1 MLWLALACAAAVV
14 ASVGDVLMLYV
25 ATGKAP
31 LASTEGRALLHVGG
45 WLGVLAIPGYYLGY
59 RERARR
65 LPRDKLRTLAS
76 TLGALVAVLVA
87 ATHGLT
93 AMDIHE
99 ALAAGAQTRLPQAA
113 FVPGWS
119 ALFVC
124 GVAAA
129 IAALL
134 MTVVLA
140 PALWQSDWRRPSS
153 QPIFLLQRRNW
164 LTQYSSCS
172 ARVPFMPSANLELRD
187 VPTLCLSHQCNTAA
201 ADRFVHPNVVPGRIG
216 LRLQSG

>member
-1 MLWLALACAAAVV
+1 MRWLTLACAAAVV
-14 ASVGDVLMLYV
+14 ASVGDLLMLYV
-25 ATGKAP
+25 ATGNAP
-31 LASTEGRALLHVGG
+31 LTSAEGQALLHVGG
-45 WLGVLAIPGYYLGY
+45 WLGVLAIPAYYLGY
-59 RERARR
+59 RECARR
-65 LPRDKLRTLAS
+65 LPHWRDNRIALAS
-76 TLGALVAVLVA
+76 TLGALVAVFGA

-134 MTVVLA
+134 ATVVLT
-140 PALWQSDWRRPSS
+140 PALWQLDSRRWK
-153 QPIFLLQRRNW
+153 L
-164 LTQYSSCS
+164 
-172 ARVPFMPSANLELRD
+172 
-187 VPTLCLSHQCNTAA
+187 AA
-201 ADRFVHPNVVPGRIG
+201 ALNPITGTLILSAIG
-216 LRLQSG
+216 LASAELAAYLSPAAPNLAHAIFFALCARAVHAARKS